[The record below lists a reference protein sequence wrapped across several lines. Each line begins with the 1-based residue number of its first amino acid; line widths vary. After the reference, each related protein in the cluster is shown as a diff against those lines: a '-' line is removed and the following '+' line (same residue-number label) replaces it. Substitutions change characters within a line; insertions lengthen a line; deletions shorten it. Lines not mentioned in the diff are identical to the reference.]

1 MTLLVYLPFM
11 CINNNTMVVKLKVV
25 TRKATTIA
33 IFSIQLLY
41 KENKG
46 SEIETKKVKKIRKL
60 MRLYVLEQDKLN
72 DII

>member
-11 CINNNTMVVKLKVV
+11 CIHDNAMVVKLKAI

-33 IFSIQLLY
+33 IFAIQLLY

-46 SEIETKKVKKIRKL
+46 SEIETKKV
-60 MRLYVLEQDKLN
+60 
-72 DII
+72 